1 MLETSRRVPVLMAL
15 AMAFVAAP
23 SLAKEKAEPKE
34 QVASSAAHDEAVQK
48 ILSSA
53 AYKQALAVL
62 DAEHGRI
69 VEDGVTL
76 TEIPAPPFKEAE
88 RAKAFAALLTASG
101 LKDVKIDEEG
111 NVLGL
116 RPGTAGGD
124 KVVVVSAHLDTVFP
138 EGTDVKVKRDG
149 TRLAAPGIG
158 DDTMS
163 LAVLAGY
170 VRAMDAAKIQT
181 RDNILFVGTVGEE
194 GPGDLRGVRY
204 LFNKGQYQGK
214 IKAFFSVESGA
225 VTRVTNGG
233 VGSKRYRATFKGPGG
248 HSFGA
253 FGLVNPM
260 YALGQTA
267 TAFSTMSVP
276 AKPKTT
282 YSIGVIGGGT
292 SVNSIPVEAWMEVDM
307 RSESVE
313 ELKRMETRFL
323 TIAQEAVATE
333 NFARS
338 TQEGPIT
345 VKLDP
350 IGDRPAGSTATD
362 ADIVQFAI
370 SSIKAGGLT
379 PTLGWSSTDSNMPM
393 NLGVP
398 AITVGRMAA
407 GKGGRSHA
415 LDEWI
420 DVEKKPMVDAM
431 GVTLSTILSTT
442 GMQ

>member
-1 MLETSRRVPVLMAL
+1 MLEASRRVPVLMAL
-15 AMAFVAAP
+15 ALAFVAAP
-23 SLAKEKAEPKE
+23 GMAKEKAEPKE
-34 QVASSAAHDEAVQK
+34 KIASSAAHDEAVQK
-48 ILSSA
+48 ILSSSA
-53 AYKQALAVL
+53 FKQALAVL
-62 DAEHGRI
+62 DEQHGRI
-69 VEDGVTL
+69 VEDGITL
-76 TEIPAPPFKEAE
+76 TEIPAPPFKEAV

-101 LKDVKIDEEG
+101 LKDVTIDEEG

-124 KVVVVSAHLDTVFP
+124 KVVVVSAHIDTVFP

-170 VRAMDAAKIQT
+170 VRAMDAAKIET

-204 LFNKGQYQGK
+204 LFNKGKYQGK

-225 VTRVTNGG
+225 VTRVTHGG

-260 YALGQTA
+260 YALGQA
-267 TAFSTMSVP
+267 STAFSTMSVP

-282 YSIGVIGGGT
+282 YSIGLIGGGT
-292 SVNSIPVEAWMEVDM
+292 SVNSIPVEGWMEVDM
-307 RSESVE
+307 RSESVD

-323 TIAQEAVATE
+323 TIAKEAAATE

-338 TQEGPIT
+338 TEEGEIT

-350 IGDRPAGSTATD
+350 IGDRPAGSTAVDT
-362 ADIVQFAI
+362 DIVQFAI
-370 SSIKAGGLT
+370 ASIKAGGLT

-393 NLGVP
+393 NLGIP
-398 AITVGRMAA
+398 AITVGRMAP

-442 GMQ
+442 GMK